1 MRPARAEGKG
11 GDCQPYSERLC
22 PLSENTLMTTPP
34 DPTESPTVEPSAA
47 GPPPVVPDHELLR
60 LIGRG
65 SGGQVW
71 LARNTLGTCRA
82 VKIMPERPSRRGTSA
97 SEFNGIL
104 KFEPVSRLHDGLVDI
119 LQVGRH
125 EAAGYFY
132 YVMELAD
139 DVVCGQNIV
148 PETYIPRTLGQD
160 RARLKRLPVAE
171 CVRIGAAIASALGF
185 LHQHGL
191 IHRDIK
197 PHNIIF
203 VNGAPKLADIG
214 LVTEASGV
222 QSQAGTQGF
231 IPPEGSGTIRADIY
245 SLGKVLYE
253 ISTGLDRNDYP
264 VLPELPGNSAE
275 DEALLLLN
283 GIILKACRAKAWER
297 HQTAEEM
304 MLALLNFEFKRDR
317 LRRKRN
323 EQFLTQIA
331 RIAGPIIAAG
341 IIIGMLWRII
351 WLLKHPH

>member
-1 MRPARAEGKG
+1 
-11 GDCQPYSERLC
+11 
-22 PLSENTLMTTPP
+22 MTTPP
-34 DPTESPTVEPSAA
+34 DPTEPPSTVPVASIL
-47 GPPPVVPDHELLR
+47 PVVPDHELLC

-65 SGGQVW
+65 SSGQVW
-71 LARNTLGTCRA
+71 LARNRLGTCRA
-82 VKIMPERPSRRGTSA
+82 VKIVPERQSRQGCA
-97 SEFNGIL
+97 AKEFNGIL

-119 LQVGRH
+119 LQVGRN

-139 DVVCGQNIV
+139 DVACGQNIV
-148 PETYIPRTLGQD
+148 PETYLPRTLAQD

-185 LHQHGL
+185 LHQNGL

-197 PHNIIF
+197 PDNIIF

-214 LVTEASGV
+214 LVTEAAGV
-222 QSQAGTQGF
+222 QSQTGTQGF

-283 GIILKACRAKAWER
+283 AIILKACRAKPWER
-297 HQTAEEM
+297 YQTAEEM
-304 MLALLNFEFKRDR
+304 MLALLNFQFNRDR

-331 RIAGPIIAAG
+331 RIAGPILAGG

>member
-1 MRPARAEGKG
+1 MTEPADPARETA
-11 GDCQPYSERLC
+11 LAA
-22 PLSENTLMTTPP
+22 
-34 DPTESPTVEPSAA
+34 DPAA
-47 GPPPVVPDHELLR
+47 VLPVVPDHELIR
-60 LIGRG
+60 VIGRG
-65 SGGQVW
+65 SGGDVW
-71 LARNTLGTCRA
+71 LARNALGTCRA
-82 VKIMPERPSRRGTSA
+82 IKIVPERQSRGGSTA
-97 SEFNGIL
+97 GEYNGIL
-104 KFEPVSRLHDGLVDI
+104 KCEPVSRLHDGLVDI
-119 LQVGRH
+119 LQVGRNK
-125 EAAGYFY
+125 AAGYFY

-139 DVVCGQNIV
+139 DVACGQNIV
-148 PETYIPRTLGQD
+148 PETYLPRTLALD
-160 RARLKRLPVAE
+160 RARLKRLPVVE

-203 VNGAPKLADIG
+203 INGAPKLADIG
-214 LVTEASGV
+214 LVTEAVGV

-264 VLPELPGNSAE
+264 ELPELPGNDAE
-275 DEALLLLN
+275 GESLLLLN
-283 GIILKACRAKAWER
+283 AIILKACRAKPWDR
-297 HQTAEEM
+297 YQTAEEM
-304 MLALLNFEFKRDR
+304 MLALLNFQFNRDH

-323 EQFLTQIA
+323 EQFLTQVA